1 MSKNCDR
8 KSRERRLGMRI
19 AGAKKVRIKVRS
31 LAENEM
37 ILFWKG
43 KEHRQSAALVCLL
56 WFMKFSLLVCNLGQ
70 KGEWKELGYARCP
83 SPALLA
89 GLLPYPARIQTAINA
104 SPILYVH
111 SCSVSF
117 ASCVSQIRR

>member
-8 KSRERRLGMRI
+8 KSKERRLGRRI

-56 WFMKFSLLVCNLGQ
+56 WFMKFSSLECVTWGRKASGRSWDVRDALAHFSQLG
-70 KGEWKELGYARCP
+70 
-83 SPALLA
+83 SS
-89 GLLPYPARIQTAINA
+89 RIPQE
-104 SPILYVH
+104 SRL
-111 SCSVSF
+111 
-117 ASCVSQIRR
+117 Q

>member
-37 ILFWKG
+37 IFFWKG
-43 KEHRQSAALVCLL
+43 K
-56 WFMKFSLLVCNLGQ
+56 
-70 KGEWKELGYARCP
+70 
-83 SPALLA
+83 
-89 GLLPYPARIQTAINA
+89 
-104 SPILYVH
+104 
-111 SCSVSF
+111 
-117 ASCVSQIRR
+117 